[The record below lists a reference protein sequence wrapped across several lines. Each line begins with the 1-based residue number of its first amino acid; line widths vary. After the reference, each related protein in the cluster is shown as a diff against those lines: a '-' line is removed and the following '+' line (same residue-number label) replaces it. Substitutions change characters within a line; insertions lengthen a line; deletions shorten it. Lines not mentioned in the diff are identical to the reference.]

1 MGVITENHSM
11 VGLRGDV
18 GKIFVYKQRDGKTIV
33 SKVPKKPSKSSNIQA
48 AHRNGFKKAIKYAK
62 TRRSRIITLICM
74 VNMKKWQR
82 SSI

>member
-33 SKVPKKPSKSSNIQA
+33 SKVPKKTI
-48 AHRNGFKKAIKYAK
+48 
-62 TRRSRIITLICM
+62 
-74 VNMKKWQR
+74 
-82 SSI
+82 